1 MFQKDFNEEQ
11 KKENPL
17 FAAWLQ
23 RILSH
28 PSVAK
33 VQKDRE
39 AAIAASKH

>member
-1 MFQKDFNEEQ
+1 MFNKEFNEQQ

-23 RILSH
+23 KITSH

-39 AAIAASKH
+39 TAIAESKH